1 MIEQPVSMKEC
12 LSPRSANIPSK
23 APPTTKPKDKNHASP
38 PPKYVMQPQGLLGE
52 PEENYSIGRELGK
65 GGFAIC
71 YEGILLGQKH
81 GKSSTFA
88 LKIVKA
94 KMGLKKME
102 EKFRTELQI
111 HSKMRHPNIVEFHR
125 AFTFEENTYI
135 VLELCPNGSLKD
147 MVQKRRCLSLPEVRR
162 YGIQLCGAIKYLH
175 SRNVIH
181 RDLKMGNIFLDRD
194 MNIKL
199 GDFGLAAILITESDV
214 TAVSRR
220 TTLCGTPNYI
230 APEILERGRKGH
242 DYKVDIWALGVIFF
256 ALLTGYP
263 PFSDKVQEEI
273 YRKVRCL
280 DYTWPANAR
289 NDYPEEAKALVSS
302 LLKTSAEERP
312 EPDQI
317 VGHAFFSMHGGDA
330 IPSIIEAAHFSKKPE
345 WLEDG
350 NPRGDTMAR
359 TAPRVSVQVLGVQCG
374 VGCFSEISYAVVGEH
389 VGKSIYQELLWEES
403 VGRAPAVPL
412 PEGFLYTSDNSS
424 AFEREVKPKRPVN
437 RRPESMRVPSTQ
449 LKSTIITG
457 PSGSEDPRRIL
468 PLRSASSRSVASSV
482 ASMRVPSSRT
492 KPSIKTVPAEE
503 EEPKYIR
510 SRSTTA
516 LSDASTRI
524 PSHASK
530 SSITAIESVPEVSR
544 PTRLHRTVS
553 SRSEPSASIDIKTDS
568 KPPGPPSALVGPHDI
583 SDYVVGSKPSEVIT
597 MLERFSATLAKC
609 LRDITRVN
617 STPILSTSR
626 SQSIESR
633 PQVVKWVDYTNKF
646 GIGYILAN
654 GSIGCVFNGT
664 EQRASTCI
672 MVPNAE
678 DHLRR
683 RDHPAYTERHQI
695 VPRNGSPVTFLEN
708 CSDQGLSRTLIP
720 PQQFQINIGK
730 SGLPDKLSPVPNT
743 YDNEKRRMLNL
754 WDKFAKYMTQ
764 TLGEKTDSASDPP
777 PSSHP
782 PPSDS
787 GAFVKFYQRLCNVGI
802 WAFANHTFQFNFPDH
817 TKLVLSAV
825 DGGADFYHLSV
836 SAALLLKKGRLLP
849 KAALEERD
857 VLSYPLGTLLAGRC
871 GDRDFSAVVAAN
883 ELVAKV
889 RFVREVVGV
898 WARNGG
904 LGCMGKREMRWEG
917 LAEVGGRERAV
928 WVTVGKGGGDARVE
942 GVGVGRKVS

>member
-1 MIEQPVSMKEC
+1 MKEC

-38 PPKYVMQPQGLLGE
+38 PPKYVIQPQGFLGE
-52 PEENYSIGRELGK
+52 PGEKYSMGRELGK

-71 YEGILLGQKH
+71 YEGTLLGQKY
-81 GKSSTFA
+81 GKGSTFA

-94 KMGLKKME
+94 NMGLKKME

-181 RDLKMGNIFLDRD
+181 RDLKMGNIFLDCN

-280 DYTWPANAR
+280 EYTWPANAR

-317 VGHAFFSMHGGDA
+317 VGHAFFSMHGANA
-330 IPSIIEAAHFSKKPE
+330 IPSIIETSHFCRKPE

-350 NPRGDTMAR
+350 SPRGDAMAR
-359 TAPRVSVQVLGVQCG
+359 TAPRVSVQVLSRQCG
-374 VGCFSEISYAVVGEH
+374 VGCFSEIPYAVVGEH

-403 VGRAPAVPL
+403 VGRAPTVPL
-412 PEGFLYTSDNSS
+412 PEDFVYASDNLL
-424 AFEREVKPKRPVN
+424 ALEKEVKLKRPVN
-437 RRPESMRVPSTQ
+437 RRPESMRIPSTR
-449 LKSTIITG
+449 LKSTIVTA
-457 PSGSEDPRRIL
+457 PSTAEDPRRTL
-468 PLRSASSRSVASSV
+468 PLRSTSSRSVASSV
-482 ASMRVPSSRT
+482 ASMRIPTSRM
-492 KPSIKTVPAEE
+492 KSSIKAVSAEDGE
-503 EEPKYIR
+503 SKSVQ
-510 SRSTTA
+510 SRSISSQT
-516 LSDASTRI
+516 DISTRI
-524 PSHASK
+524 PSHTSK
-530 SSITAIESVPEVSR
+530 SSITAIDSAPEDSR
-544 PTRLHRTVS
+544 ATKPYCTLS
-553 SRSEPSASIDIKTDS
+553 SGIQPSASVDAKLDS
-568 KPPGPPSALVGPHDI
+568 KPPCSPSALIGPHDV
-583 SDYVVGSKPSEVIT
+583 SDCVAGSRPSEVIT
-597 MLERFSATLAKC
+597 MLESFSTALAKC
-609 LRDITRVN
+609 LRDITRAN
-617 STPILSTSR
+617 SSPTLSNSR
-626 SQSIESR
+626 SRNIESR
-633 PQVVKWVDYTNKF
+633 PHVVKWVDYTNKF

-664 EQRASTCI
+664 EQRTSTCI

-683 RDHPAYTERHQI
+683 RECPTYTERHQI
-695 VPRNGSPVTFLEN
+695 VPRNGAAVAFLEN
-708 CSDQGLSRTLIP
+708 RSEQGLSRTLIP
-720 PQQFQINIGK
+720 PQHFSINIGK
-730 SGLPDKLSPVPNT
+730 TGLPEKLSPVPNP

-764 TLGEKTDSASDPP
+764 TLGEKTDSTSHLP
-777 PSSHP
+777 PSSN
-782 PPSDS
+782 PSSKDS
-787 GAFVKFYQRLCNVGI
+787 HTFVKFYQRLGNVGI
-802 WAFANHTFQFNFPDH
+802 WAFANQTFQFNFPDH
-817 TKLVLSAV
+817 TKLVLSAG

-836 SAALLLKKGRLLP
+836 AAALLLKKGRLLP

-857 VLSYPLGTLLAGRC
+857 VLSYPLGVLLAGRC
-871 GDRDFSAVVAAN
+871 EDRDFSAVIAAN
-883 ELVAKV
+883 ELAAKV

-928 WVTVGKGGGDARVE
+928 WVTVGKGGGDVRVE
-942 GVGVGRKVS
+942 GVGRKVS

>member
-1 MIEQPVSMKEC
+1 MKEY

-38 PPKYVMQPQGLLGE
+38 PPKYVIQPQGLLGE
-52 PEENYSIGRELGK
+52 PGGKYSMGRELGK

-71 YEGILLGQKH
+71 YEGTLLGQKY
-81 GKSSTFA
+81 GKNSTFA

-181 RDLKMGNIFLDRD
+181 RDLKMGNIFLDRN

-280 DYTWPANAR
+280 EYTWPANAR

-317 VGHAFFSMHGGDA
+317 VGHAFFSMHGADA
-330 IPSIIEAAHFSKKPE
+330 IPSIIEIEDFSRKPG

-350 NPRGDTMAR
+350 SPRGDAMAR
-359 TAPRVSVQVLGVQCG
+359 TAPRVSVEVLGEQCG
-374 VGCFSEISYAVVGEH
+374 VGCFSDIPYAVVGEH

-403 VGRAPAVPL
+403 VGRAPTVPL
-412 PEGFLYTSDNSS
+412 PEEFVYASDNSA
-424 AFEREVKPKRPVN
+424 AFEKEVKPRRPVN
-437 RRPESMRVPSTQ
+437 RRPESMRIPSTR
-449 LKSTIITG
+449 LKSTMTTA
-457 PSGSEDPRRIL
+457 PSEAEEPRKTL
-468 PLRSASSRSVASSV
+468 PLRSTSSRSVVSNV
-482 ASMRVPSSRT
+482 ASMRIPSTRT
-492 KPSIKTVPAEE
+492 KPSIKAISTQAEE
-503 EEPKYIR
+503 SKTVQMR
-510 SRSTTA
+510 SI
-516 LSDASTRI
+516 LSQTDNSTRI
-524 PSHASK
+524 PSHTSK

-544 PTRLHRTVS
+544 LNKPYCTASSGSQPSVS
-553 SRSEPSASIDIKTDS
+553 IETKIDST
-568 KPPGPPSALVGPHDI
+568 PLCPPSTLIGPHDV
-583 SDYVVGSKPSEVIT
+583 SDCVTGSKPGEVVM
-597 MLERFSATLAKC
+597 MLERFSTTLAKC
-609 LRDITRVN
+609 LRDITRAN
-617 STPILSTSR
+617 SSPILPTSKFR
-626 SQSIESR
+626 SIESR
-633 PQVVKWVDYTNKF
+633 PHVVKWVDYTNKF

-683 RDHPAYTERHQI
+683 RDTPTYTERYQI
-695 VPRNGSPVTFLEN
+695 VPRHGASVTFLEN
-708 CSDQGLSRTLIP
+708 RSEQGLSRTLIP
-720 PQQFQINIGK
+720 PQHFSINIGK
-730 SGLPDKLSPVPNT
+730 TGVPEKLSPVPNH

-764 TLGEKTDSASDPP
+764 TLGEKTDGAPHLLAPGNPP
-777 PSSHP
+777 PG
-782 PPSDS
+782 DAD
-787 GAFVKFYQRLCNVGI
+787 AFVKFYQRLGNVGI
-802 WAFANHTFQFNFPDH
+802 WAFANQTFQFNFPDH
-817 TKLVLSAV
+817 TKLVLSAT
-825 DGGADFYHLSV
+825 DPGADFYHLSV
-836 SAALLLKKGRLLP
+836 AAAALLKKGRLLP

-857 VLSYPLGTLLAGRC
+857 VLSYPLGVLLAGRC
-871 GDRDFSAVVAAN
+871 ADRDFSAVVAAN

-889 RFVREVVGV
+889 RFVREVVSV

-904 LGCMGKREMRWEG
+904 LGCMGRREMRWEG

-942 GVGVGRKVS
+942 GAGRKVS

>member
-1 MIEQPVSMKEC
+1 MKEC

-23 APPTTKPKDKNHASP
+23 APSTTKPKDKNHASP
-38 PPKYVMQPQGLLGE
+38 PPKYVVQPQGLLGE
-52 PEENYSIGRELGK
+52 PGERYAMGRELGK

-71 YEGILLGQKH
+71 YEGTLLGQKY

-94 KMGLKKME
+94 NMGLKKME

-181 RDLKMGNIFLDRD
+181 RDLKMGNIFLDRN

-214 TAVSRR
+214 SAVSRR

-280 DYTWPANAR
+280 EYTWPANAR

-302 LLKTSAEERP
+302 LLKASAEERP

-317 VGHAFFSMHGGDA
+317 VGHAFFSMHGADA
-330 IPSIIEAAHFSKKPE
+330 IPSVIEIGHFSKKPE

-350 NPRGDTMAR
+350 SPRGDTMAK
-359 TAPRVSVQVLGVQCG
+359 TATRVSVEALSEQCG
-374 VGCFSEISYAVVGEH
+374 VGCFSRIPYAVVGEQ

-403 VGRAPAVPL
+403 VGRAPTVPL
-412 PEGFLYTSDNSS
+412 PDDFVYASDNSS
-424 AFEREVKPKRPVN
+424 TYGKEVKLKRPVS
-437 RRPESMRVPSTQ
+437 RHPESMRVPSTR
-449 LKSTIITG
+449 LKSTTLTA
-457 PSGSEDPRRIL
+457 PSDPEDRRRAL
-468 PLRSASSRSVASSV
+468 PLRSTSSRSVASSI
-482 ASMRVPSSRT
+482 ASMRMPSSRM
-492 KPSIKTVPAEE
+492 KPSIKVVSAEE
-503 EEPKYIR
+503 EEFNSVQ
-510 SRSTTA
+510 SRSISGQTVSA
-516 LSDASTRI
+516 RI
-524 PSHASK
+524 PSHTSK
-530 SSITAIESVPEVSR
+530 PSITAIESVPEVSI
-544 PTRLHRTVS
+544 PTKPYCTLS
-553 SRSEPSASIDIKTDS
+553 SGSQPSAPIDTKVDS
-568 KPPGPPSALVGPHDI
+568 KSACTPSALIGPHDV
-583 SDYVVGSKPSEVIT
+583 SDCVVGSKPSEVIM
-597 MLERFSATLAKC
+597 MLERFSTTLAKC
-609 LRDITRVN
+609 LRDITRSN
-617 STPILSTSR
+617 SPPILSASR
-626 SQSIESR
+626 SRSIEGR
-633 PQVVKWVDYTNKF
+633 PHVVKWVDYTNKF
-646 GIGYILAN
+646 GIGYILGN

-678 DHLRR
+678 DHFRR
-683 RDHPAYTERHQI
+683 RDVPTYTERHQI
-695 VPRNGSPVTFLEN
+695 VPRNGAPVIFLEN
-708 CSDQGLSRTLIP
+708 RSDQGLSRTLIL
-720 PQQFQINIGK
+720 PQHFAINIGK
-730 SGLPDKLSPVPNT
+730 TGLPEKLSPVPNP

-764 TLGEKTDSASDPP
+764 TLGEKTDSASNLPA
-777 PSSHP
+777 SSNP

-787 GAFVKFYQRLCNVGI
+787 GAFVKFYQRLGNVGI
-802 WAFANHTFQFNFPDH
+802 WVFANQTFQFNFPDH
-817 TKLVLSAV
+817 TKLVLSAT

-849 KAALEERD
+849 KVALEERD
-857 VLSYPLGTLLAGRC
+857 VLSYPLGVLLAGRC
-871 GDRDFSAVVAAN
+871 GDKDFSAIIAAN
-883 ELVAKV
+883 ELVGKV

-942 GVGVGRKVS
+942 GVGRKVS

>member
-1 MIEQPVSMKEC
+1 MKEC

-23 APPTTKPKDKNHASP
+23 ALPTANSKDKNHAFP
-38 PPKYVMQPQGLLGE
+38 PPKCVIQPRGLLGE
-52 PEENYSIGRELGK
+52 PGEKYSMGRELGK

-71 YEGILLGQKH
+71 YEGTLLGQKY
-81 GKSSTFA
+81 GKNITFA

-94 KMGLKKME
+94 KMGMKKME

-181 RDLKMGNIFLDRD
+181 RDLKMGNIFLDRNMD
-194 MNIKL
+194 IKL

-242 DYKVDIWALGVIFF
+242 DYKVDVWALGVIFF

-280 DYTWPANAR
+280 EYTWPANAR

-312 EPDQI
+312 EPDKI
-317 VGHAFFSMHGGDA
+317 VGHSFFSMHGADA
-330 IPSIIEAAHFSKKPE
+330 IPAIIETGHFSKKPE
-345 WLEDG
+345 WLEDRS
-350 NPRGDTMAR
+350 PRGDAIAK
-359 TAPRVSVQVLGVQCG
+359 TATRVSVEALSEQCG
-374 VGCFSEISYAVVGEH
+374 VGCFSEIPYAVVGEH
-389 VGKSIYQELLWEES
+389 VGRSVYQELLWEES
-403 VGRAPAVPL
+403 VGRAPTVPL
-412 PEGFLYTSDNSS
+412 PEDFVYASDNSL
-424 AFEREVKPKRPVN
+424 AFEKEFKPKRVVN
-437 RRPESMRVPSTQ
+437 RHPESMRIPSTR
-449 LKSTIITG
+449 LKSIIPA
-457 PSGSEDPRRIL
+457 PSEAGDPRRTL
-468 PLRSASSRSVASSV
+468 PLRSTSSRSVASSV
-482 ASMRVPSSRT
+482 TSMRITSSRM
-492 KPSIKTVPAEE
+492 KPSVKAVSIEVKESKSVQPQS
-503 EEPKYIR
+503 I
-510 SRSTTA
+510 SA
-516 LSDASTRI
+516 LTDFSTRI
-524 PSHASK
+524 PSHTSK
-530 SSITAIESVPEVSR
+530 SSITAIESLPEVSR
-544 PTRLHRTVS
+544 PAKPQCTLPSGNQPSTS
-553 SRSEPSASIDIKTDS
+553 SDSKYDS
-568 KPPGPPSALVGPHDI
+568 KPSCSPSALIGPHDA
-583 SDYVVGSKPSEVIT
+583 SDYVAGSKPSEVIM
-597 MLERFSATLAKC
+597 MLERFSTTLAKC
-609 LRDITRVN
+609 LRDITRAN
-617 STPILSTSR
+617 SAPAFSTSR
-626 SQSIESR
+626 FRSIESR
-633 PQVVKWVDYTNKF
+633 PHVVKWVDYTNKF

-664 EQRASTCI
+664 DQRASTCV

-683 RDHPAYTERHQI
+683 RDSPVYTERHQI
-695 VPRNGSPVTFLEN
+695 VPRNGAAVVFLEN
-708 CSDQGLSRTLIP
+708 CSEQGLTRTLIP
-720 PQQFQINIGK
+720 PQHFSINIGK
-730 SGLPDKLSPVPNT
+730 TGLPERLGPVPNS

-764 TLGEKTDSASDPP
+764 TLGEKTDSISHLPSTNHRRSSDT
-777 PSSHP
+777 
-782 PPSDS
+782 
-787 GAFVKFYQRLCNVGI
+787 GTFVKFYQRLGNVGV
-802 WAFANHTFQFNFPDH
+802 WAFVNQTFQFNFPDH
-817 TKLVLSAV
+817 TKLVLCAA

-857 VLSYPLGTLLAGRC
+857 VLSYPLGVLLAGRC
-871 GDRDFSAVVAAN
+871 EDRDFSGLIAAN

-917 LAEVGGRERAV
+917 LAEVGARERAV

-942 GVGVGRKVS
+942 GVGKKVS